1 MPKYSPEGMTMQV
14 MNVIAEILKREG
26 ISTLFCFPT
35 TPIIEAAAAVGIKP
49 VICRQERVGVH
60 MADGFS
66 RVSNGQP
73 PGVFA
78 MQYGPG
84 AENAFAGVATAFS
97 DSSPVVFLPLGH
109 PRETAQLFPMFKS
122 SRSYASITKSV
133 EEVQL
138 PEQIGNIMRR
148 AFSQIKNGRLG
159 PVMVEV
165 PADVTST
172 EVDVDPSQ
180 HRPVRASRSAG
191 DARDIDDA
199 AKMLL
204 DSACP
209 MILVGQGVFYAEAT
223 DELRQLAELLQA
235 PVMSTFDG
243 KSAFPEDHAL
253 SLGPGGGTFTG
264 HGRHFLHKSDLVL
277 GVGCSFTRHG
287 IATPVLPPGKK
298 IIHATNDTRDLHKA
312 FAADLGILGDAK
324 LVLGQLIEAVRDRLG
339 AKARSNGVAQEVATK
354 REEWLARWQPKLHS
368 NEHPINPYRVIS
380 EFMRVVNPAEAIV
393 THDSGSPRE
402 QLNPFYRATTPRGYL
417 GWGKSH
423 QLGTGLGLAI
433 GAKVAAP
440 GKFCVNF
447 MGDAAFGMTGLD
459 FETAARCGIPITTI
473 VLNNSTMAIET
484 HAMQLSHQRYRARD
498 LGGNYANIAR
508 DLGGWSERVEDPS
521 QIGDAI
527 LRARRQNDEGR
538 AALLEFITSQEQG
551 FSHRRGA
558 AE

>member
-1 MPKYSPEGMTMQV
+1 MQV
-14 MNVIAEILKREG
+14 MQVIAEILKKEG
-26 ISTLFCFPT
+26 VSTLFCFPT
-35 TPIIEAAAAVGIKP
+35 TPIIEAAAAVGIRP

-60 MADGFS
+60 MADGFA
-66 RVSNGQP
+66 RVANGHP

-97 DSSPVVFLPLGH
+97 DSTPVVFLPLGH

-122 SRSYASITKSV
+122 SRTYASITKSV

-138 PEQIGNIMRR
+138 PHEIGNIMRR
-148 AFSQIKNGRLG
+148 AFSQVKNGRPG

-165 PADVTST
+165 PADVTGI
-172 EVDVDPSQ
+172 EVDVDPAQ
-180 HRPVRASRSAG
+180 YQPVRATRSQG
-191 DARDIDDA
+191 DPQDIDAA

-204 DSACP
+204 DAQCP
-209 MILVGQGVFYAEAT
+209 IILAGQGVFYADAT

-235 PVMSTFDG
+235 PVMTTFDG

-253 SLGPGGGTFTG
+253 ALGSGGGTFTG
-264 HGRHFLHKSDLVL
+264 PGRHFLHKADLVL

-287 IATPVLPPGKK
+287 IATPAFPHGKK
-298 IIHATNDTRDLHKA
+298 YIHATNDTRDLHKA

-324 LVLGQLIEAVRDRLG
+324 LVLGQLAEAVQDRLG
-339 AKARSNGVAQEVATK
+339 AKPRGDGVAREVGEK
-354 REEWLARWQPKLHS
+354 REEWLARWHAKLHS
-368 NEHPINPYRVIS
+368 NERPINPYRVIS
-380 EFMRVVNPAEAIV
+380 EFMRVVDPKDAIV

-402 QLNPFYRATTPRGYL
+402 QLNPFYRATRPRGYL

-423 QLGTGLGLAI
+423 QLGTGLGLVI

-440 GKFCVNF
+440 DKFCVNI

-484 HAMQLSHQRYRARD
+484 HAMALSHERYRARD

-508 DLGGWSERVEDPS
+508 DLGGWSERVEDPAE
-521 QIGDAI
+521 IGNAI
-527 LRARRQNDEGR
+527 QRARRQNDDGH
-538 AALLEFITSQEQG
+538 AALLEFVTSQEQG
-551 FSHRRGA
+551 FSHRRGG